1 MRTFE
6 RHEPVLAGGAVPT
19 SPRDGWRAGELA
31 AYADDM
37 RRFARRRV
45 RDEALAEDAVQDA
58 LVAALRALPSF
69 QGDSSLKTWLL
80 GILAHKI
87 KDAFRSESRYVPLP
101 DEYDPHAAG
110 PRAVADWPGAAQP
123 EDDTVREVSRR
134 RFGESVGR
142 AVAQLPASLRDV
154 FLMQAIDG
162 LATEEVCRRLG
173 ISEGNCWVRL
183 HRARKILA
191 SSLAGHY

>member
-1 MRTFE
+1 MARISGASRLQTAMRNG
-6 RHEPVLAGGAVPT
+6 RLA

-31 AYADDM
+31 TYASDM

-45 RDEALAEDAVQDA
+45 RDEALAEDTVQDA

-101 DEYDPHAAG
+101 DEYDAHAAG

-123 EDDTVREVSRR
+123 
-134 RFGESVGR
+134 VGR

>member
-1 MRTFE
+1 MYQQHR
-6 RHEPVLAGGAVPT
+6 
-19 SPRDGWRAGELA
+19 
-31 AYADDM
+31 
-37 RRFARRRV
+37 
-45 RDEALAEDAVQDA
+45 
-58 LVAALRALPSF
+58 
-69 QGDSSLKTWLL
+69 
-80 GILAHKI
+80 
-87 KDAFRSESRYVPLP
+87 
-101 DEYDPHAAG
+101 
-110 PRAVADWPGAAQP
+110 PGATQP